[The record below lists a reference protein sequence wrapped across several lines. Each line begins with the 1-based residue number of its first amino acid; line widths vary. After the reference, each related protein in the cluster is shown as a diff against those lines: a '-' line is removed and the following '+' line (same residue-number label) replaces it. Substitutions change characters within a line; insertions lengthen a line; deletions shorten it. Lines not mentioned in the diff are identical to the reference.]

1 MKPIDIAMSEIK
13 TLKLVIVE
21 LRAHIERLEND
32 LVPVSEDLNKRKK
45 KAAEEEAE
53 YEKIVKNSWW

>member
-21 LRAHIERLEND
+21 LRSHIERLENE

>member
-21 LRAHIERLEND
+21 LRAHLERLEKE
-32 LVPVSEDLNKRKK
+32 LAPVSEDLKKRKK
-45 KAAEEEAE
+45 KAEEEEAE
-53 YEKIVKNSWW
+53 YEKISKSSWW

>member
-21 LRAHIERLEND
+21 LRAHLERLEAD
-32 LVPVSEDLNKRKK
+32 LAPVSQDLESRKK
-45 KAAEEEAE
+45 KLADEEAE
-53 YEKIVKNSWW
+53 YEEIVKSSWW